1 MRTKLVTVFS
11 ICLML
16 FLSCGKNSE
25 VDDVNP
31 PSPPE
36 MIVKSMEFAQVE
48 TGVDAVPDGDWIF
61 FEWEP
66 NNEEDL
72 EGYEVW
78 RMAEDDSLQVFEL
91 FEILSLSQM
100 SNADEPDYFDRT
112 AAAGPDPN
120 TGQSRGFYYYVT
132 AYDGDGNISAPSDTV
147 YYKLLRK
154 PLAASID
161 STFANVRWSYPY
173 NLEMDI
179 KFIIRVTR
187 QETGQYIWSA
197 QVGSGQDPY
206 AVPFNFDGTALLM
219 GAGDYYL
226 RIDVTPSIIY
236 DNKHSGAESQ
246 LHEFTI
252 LAQ

>member
-1 MRTKLVTVFS
+1 
-11 ICLML
+11 ML
-16 FLSCGKNSE
+16 LSSCGKNSD
-25 VDDVNP
+25 VDDVDP
-31 PSPPE
+31 PAPPE
-36 MIVKSMEFAQVE
+36 MIVKSVEFAQNE

-78 RMAEDDSLQVFEL
+78 RRPEADSLQVYQL
-91 FEILSLSQM
+91 IDILSLTQM

-112 AAAGPDPN
+112 ADVAPDPN
-120 TGQSRGFYYYVT
+120 TGEARGFYYYVT
-132 AYDGDGNISAPSDTV
+132 AYDGSGNISASSDTV

-161 STFANVRWSYPY
+161 STSSTVRWSYPY
-173 NLEMDI
+173 NLEMDV

-187 QETGQYIWSA
+187 KTTGQYIWLA

-206 AVPFNFDGTALLM
+206 AVDFNFDGTALLM

-236 DNKHSGAESQ
+236 DNKYSGAESQ
-246 LHEFTI
+246 LHEFTVQ
-252 LAQ
+252 AP